1 MTKYPFEAV
10 SDQSCL
16 KHSGQKILVFI
27 FVQISLKDIW
37 KVKDHQGLS
46 HDGYSVLNCLQC
58 SQNKRRKRENRLKIR
73 GKTLK
78 SRRRSYSSWL
88 NSRTLSEARIIYLII
103 LSSLSSYT
111 RLLVTA
117 GWSNWQSKEPIG
129 QPDLA
134 HQLSW
139 RQAGRK
145 QTRLNRKAGSSIDE
159 QVFRPRSQGSP
170 GLESRTRSS
179 FTIRRDRTWLAG
191 STRTAEIPKCAKPKQ
206 NHNKGS

>member
-46 HDGYSVLNCLQC
+46 HDGYSILNCLQC
-58 SQNKRRKRENRLKIR
+58 SQNKRRKEKIDWRFVVKLWKAREGATHPGSTVEHCLKPE
-73 GKTLK
+73 L
-78 SRRRSYSSWL
+78 L
-88 NSRTLSEARIIYLII
+88 FI

-134 HQLSW
+134 HQIRLEG
-139 RQAGRK
+139 RQAGSRQDWTEK
-145 QTRLNRKAGSSIDE
+145 QVA
-159 QVFRPRSQGSP
+159 
-170 GLESRTRSS
+170 
-179 FTIRRDRTWLAG
+179 A
-191 STRTAEIPKCAKPKQ
+191 
-206 NHNKGS
+206 